1 MKEEAEL
8 GLEPTVSEKDIEDLL
23 ARADQLESKLESS
36 KTEVRDYHVFDPSVQ
51 THKGYFIG

>member
-1 MKEEAEL
+1 M

-51 THKGYFIG
+51 THKGHFIG